1 MAVFFRRC
9 GAYASWLW
17 FWGWGPLAGDLR
29 GLGWRVALREHWAV
43 FLQG

>member
-1 MAVFFRRC
+1 MALFFRRC
-9 GAYASWLW
+9 AAYFSWLW